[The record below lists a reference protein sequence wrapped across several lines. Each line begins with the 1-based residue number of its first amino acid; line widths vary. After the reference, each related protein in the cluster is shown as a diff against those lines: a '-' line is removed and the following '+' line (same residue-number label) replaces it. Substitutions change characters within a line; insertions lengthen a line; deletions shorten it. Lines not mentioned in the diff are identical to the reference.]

1 MMGESGLGKTYLLNC
16 ILNRLIARGFAPIKV
31 TGYRLYEAMRGA
43 HFGDAEKRAEF
54 DQLIGCEALFIDDLG
69 SEPVVQ
75 NVTREYLFSLLN
87 ERLIQ
92 GRHTVIATN
101 LKPDNLLSVYGE
113 RVFSRLIDGMNV
125 TVITLG
131 GRDLRALARLRK

>member
-1 MMGESGLGKTYLLNC
+1 M
-16 ILNRLIARGFAPIKV
+16 NRLIARGFAPIKV

-87 ERLIQ
+87 ERNIAHRATLI
-92 GRHTVIATN
+92 VTN
-101 LKPDNLLSVYGE
+101 LSLTQLRDRYGE
-113 RVFSRLIDGMNV
+113 RISSRLRCV
-125 TVITLG
+125 
-131 GRDLRALARLRK
+131 

>member
-1 MMGESGLGKTYLLNC
+1 MATVF
-16 ILNRLIARGFAPIKV
+16 RAQFAAI
-31 TGYRLYEAMRGA
+31 RM
-43 HFGDAEKRAEF
+43 D
-54 DQLIGCEALFIDDLG
+54 
-69 SEPVVQ
+69 
-75 NVTREYLFSLLN
+75 FSKSPFPS
-87 ERLIQ
+87 
-92 GRHTVIATN
+92 TN

>member
-1 MMGESGLGKTYLLNC
+1 M
-16 ILNRLIARGFAPIKV
+16 
-31 TGYRLYEAMRGA
+31 
-43 HFGDAEKRAEF
+43 
-54 DQLIGCEALFIDDLG
+54 
-69 SEPVVQ
+69 Q